1 MMKKL
6 LGKQHNLPEHLKA
19 KIEASPAKHSGAE
32 MYSAKNNP
40 GIDRGHGREDEAGM
54 QNAISNRKKNE
65 KEHDAYHTK
74 YPKDTNHTSSS
85 RDKKK
90 KSPAEKSPVKKK
102 VKFREDT
109 RSSKYTGSGE
119 DKRGST
125 TSNDAVSDY
134 NSEQRAI
141 ERAKRDIDLK
151 EESTSIK
158 DKAKTDDNLRT
169 TADRKLK
176 AKTTKVNVKI
186 KGRKSKD
193 TIVPGKGN
201 EAGGVDDVKKV
212 KMTRGSGKNKVST
225 KVKYDKEGNV
235 KKETVRYGRLGL
247 RKKKGKSRGTE
258 ATVGTK
264 EGKDLKGAAAAEA
277 IVSKSGSNIR
287 GKKKKTGDES
297 ALTKKGYKS
306 KKC

>member
-1 MMKKL
+1 MGFKMRGKSPMMKKL

-40 GIDRGHGREDEAGM
+40 SIDRGHGREDEADM
-54 QNAISNRKKNE
+54 QNVISNRKKNE

-109 RSSKYTGSGE
+109 KSSKYIGKGGE
-119 DKRGST
+119 KRGDT
-125 TSNDAVSDY
+125 TADDAISDY
-134 NSEQRAI
+134 NFNQDQQGISV
-141 ERAKRDIDLK
+141 
-151 EESTSIK
+151 K

-176 AKTTKVNVKI
+176 AKTTKVDVKI

-193 TIVPGKGN
+193 TIVPTHEN
-201 EAGGVDDVKKV
+201 QAGGVDDVKKV

-264 EGKDLKGAAAAEA
+264 QGKDLKGAAAAEA

-287 GKKKKTGDES
+287 GKKRKTGDES